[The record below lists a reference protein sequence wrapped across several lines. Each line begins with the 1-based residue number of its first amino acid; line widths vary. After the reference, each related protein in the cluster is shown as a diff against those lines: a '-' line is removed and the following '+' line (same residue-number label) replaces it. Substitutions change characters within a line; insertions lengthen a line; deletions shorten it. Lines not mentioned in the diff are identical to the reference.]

1 MTIRTRVAP
10 SPTGSPHL
18 GTAYVAL
25 FNRAFAHQ
33 NDGKFVLRVEDTD
46 RERSDST
53 SDQAIQNALRWLGL
67 DWDEGPD
74 IGGPH
79 GPYRCSERLNIYH
92 DLIAE
97 LVSIGGAFYCFCSKE
112 RLDTVRASQ
121 RQQGLV
127 PKYDGHCLR
136 LSAQETQARLEKG
149 SPHVIR
155 LKVPSEGSCVFKD
168 VLRGSIE
175 IPWGQVDM
183 QVLLKSD
190 RYPTYHFAASVDD
203 HLMEISHIFR
213 GEEWLS
219 SCPKHQLIYSY
230 FGWEQP
236 ELIHLPLLRNP
247 DHSKLSK
254 RRQSTSINYF
264 RRCGYLP
271 EALLNYLATMGFSMP
286 DEREQFTVQE
296 FHDAFT
302 PSRLSTSGPVFD
314 LAKLSWLNGQYIR
327 EMLLADFKRKLDEW
341 AFGEG
346 RADAILRLIQSR
358 TERFDDIFAQADYL
372 LGERVALTG
381 ESFDHKQISPEEC
394 VKVLYFSQQLLEQ
407 LNRWDSDGISEGL
420 KQLATALGIKVR
432 VFLFPLFVAISGRQV
447 SLPLFDSIE
456 LLGKD
461 VANARLHSAIQ
472 ALGGLSKKT
481 KKRLD
486 MELQQLEIEMKFEV
500 EEN

>member
-33 NDGKFVLRVEDTD
+33 NNGKFVLRIEDTD
-46 RERSDST
+46 KERSDSA
-53 SDQAIQNALRWLGL
+53 SDKAIQDALRWLGL

-74 IGGPH
+74 IGGPL

-127 PKYDGHCLR
+127 PKYDGYCLE
-136 LSAQETQARLEKG
+136 LSAQEIQAHLENG

-155 LKVPSEGSCVFKD
+155 LKVPSEGACVFQD
-168 VLRGSIE
+168 ALRGSIE

-219 SCPKHQLIYSY
+219 SCPKHQLIYAY

-264 RRCGYLP
+264 RRCGFLP

-286 DEREQFTVQE
+286 DEREKFTIEEFQE
-296 FHDAFT
+296 AFT

-314 LAKLSWLNGQYIR
+314 LSKLSWLNGQYIR
-327 EMLLADFKRKLDEW
+327 ELTLADFKGILGDW

-346 RADAILRLIQSR
+346 RAEAILRLVQSR
-358 TERFDDIFAQADYL
+358 SERFDDVFVQADYL
-372 LGERVALTG
+372 LGERVALTL
-381 ESFDHKQISPEEC
+381 ESFSHKQISTEEC
-394 VKVLYFSQQLLEQ
+394 VKVLYFSQQILEH
-407 LNRWDSDGISEGL
+407 LKRWDSAVISEGL
-420 KQLATALGIKVR
+420 KQLATVLGMKVR

-461 VANARLHSAIQ
+461 VVAARLHSAIQ
-472 ALGGLSKKT
+472 ALGGLSKKAT
-481 KKRLD
+481 KRLETEWR
-486 MELQQLEIEMKFEV
+486 ELEPEMIFEG